1 MLQKLS
7 LLTTPF
13 AVVIFIIKIVI
24 ALNKCGKKTNFKIS
38 KFCDLQLI
46 VMWLF

>member
-13 AVVIFIIKIVI
+13 TVVIFIIKIVI
-24 ALNKCGKKTNFKIS
+24 ALNKCGKKNK
-38 KFCDLQLI
+38 LQNK
-46 VMWLF
+46 